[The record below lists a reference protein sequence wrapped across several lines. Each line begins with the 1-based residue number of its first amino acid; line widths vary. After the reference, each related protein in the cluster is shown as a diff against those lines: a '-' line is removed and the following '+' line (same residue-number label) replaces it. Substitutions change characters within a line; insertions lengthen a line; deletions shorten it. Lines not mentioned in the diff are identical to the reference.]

1 MSDNKSVGGIRGGLS
16 TEIQASL
23 TIRAV
28 LADIATNGFSRQAPF
43 VIGKIEPELKSF
55 AREHSIDLGGNDIVM
70 TTDQIGHTLRDTKAR
85 DGKTIPSDHLAEF
98 PIRRSGMELYHDKTN
113 NNFIYF
119 DRTRK
124 EKFVVHPNYSM
135 KVNREKVKKV
145 NYLTASMTNPRE
157 FGMQKYTKIRPKR
170 NG

>member
-1 MSDNKSVGGIRGGLS
+1 MSDNKSVGGIRGGVS
-16 TEIQASL
+16 TEVQASL
-23 TIRAV
+23 TIRVV
-28 LADIATNGFSRQAPF
+28 LTDIATNGFSRQAPF

-55 AREHSIDLGGNDIVM
+55 AREHNIELGGNDIVM
-70 TTDQIGHTLRDTKAR
+70 TTEQIGHTLRDSKAR

-119 DRTRK
+119 DRTRN

-135 KVNREKVKKV
+135 KVKREKVKKV
-145 NYLTASMTNPRE
+145 NYITASKTNAQE
-157 FGMQKYTKIRPKR
+157 FTLSKLTRIK
-170 NG
+170 